1 MQPPN
6 EVITEKILK
15 ESLSQNGKVVNNK
28 CSTKAL
34 KLPAV
39 YINEEYDDEDD
50 DCDYDD

>member
-15 ESLSQNGKVVNNK
+15 ESLSQNGKVVNK

-39 YINEEYDDEDD
+39 YINEEYDDDDED
-50 DCDYDD
+50 DYDD